1 MRKPKTDPINP
12 APLLSRWSRRDL
24 LAAAA
29 LFLASAAVVLWQN
42 AHLCIL
48 WDASYTLDTSFRI
61 ALGQMPY
68 RDFPLVHSPLTFLI
82 QAAIMRLTGR
92 VFFHH
97 ILYAAIVNGLA
108 TVLAWRIVL
117 HTLRGRL
124 LAAWPVSLLLAAPLV
139 PLGVYSILPF
149 PSYDCDTAFSI
160 LIVVF
165 LLQRLPESS
174 TNSFNSRLRFFFT
187 GIVLPLPL
195 FFKQNIGLPFLAAAI
210 ALIFLLLFLQRLRR
224 NSTPHESPATLSSM
238 ESDLSAG
245 EIPDKPPAGA
255 KAQPLLSVFCGT
267 TEVVPCYK
275 TRPLSSDS
283 AACLAVLLAGA
294 LVTLCCA
301 TLVLHFTAGVRNHLH
316 WTIQFASERRLPGL
330 QPMLA
335 IYAEPSLL
343 WWLPCVAAA
352 LLLLRSRFRWFRLT
366 ALLLFAA
373 PFLWTL
379 ISLALSSDSEDR
391 TDSLLALWPL
401 LLILSAALS
410 LWNLYRWP
418 SLRAGI
424 PILILAAMQGTFLS
438 QQLWGSTYAI
448 WPLLMLLIA
457 EMIAFL
463 ASIEQPATAAPVQP
477 CKLFLILHRRCRPT
491 GHEAGVG
498 EDAHTTAGLETGAT
512 GCFLLVPS
520 LAAIIAATLL
530 ICGGLYTASEERL
543 SYAQLPDGPALHSTI
558 PALKGM
564 AVSGPYLPEFEE
576 LLQLS
581 AKEIPFSDGLILI
594 PGEDPFYFAT
604 GRAPQF
610 PVLLFDNATDPL
622 STPALLVAEAD
633 RRQIRWLIVKR
644 NLQIKEDVT
653 PQREA
658 TLQALQQIFRP
669 YHKLAAYDVYR
680 RP

>member
-1 MRKPKTDPINP
+1 MRKPETVPTE
-12 APLLSRWSRRDL
+12 LSPTRTRWSQRDF

-42 AHLCIL
+42 AHLTVL

-82 QAAIMRLTGR
+82 QAAIIRLTGR

-97 ILYAAIVNGLA
+97 VLYAALVNGLA
-108 TVLAWRIVL
+108 TVLAWHIVL
-117 HTLRGRL
+117 RTLQGRL
-124 LAAWPVSLLLAAPLV
+124 RAAWLVSLLLAAPLI

-160 LIVVF
+160 LIVIF

-174 TNSFNSRLRFFFT
+174 SAASNSRLRFFFT
-187 GIVLPLPL
+187 GTSLPLPL
-195 FFKQNIGLPFLAAAI
+195 FFKQNIGLPFLAAAF
-210 ALIFLLLFLQRLRR
+210 ALILLLLLVQWLRR
-224 NSTPHESPATLSSM
+224 NSAPHTSPAALT
-238 ESDLSAG
+238 A
-245 EIPDKPPAGA
+245 
-255 KAQPLLSVFCGT
+255 
-267 TEVVPCYK
+267 
-275 TRPLSSDS
+275 
-283 AACLAVLLAGA
+283 LLAGA
-294 LVTLCCA
+294 LTTLLCA
-301 TLVLHFTAGVRNHLH
+301 TLLLHLTAGLRNYLY

-330 QPMLA
+330 LPMLA

-343 WWLPCVAAA
+343 WGLPCVAAA
-352 LLLLRSRFRWFRLT
+352 LLILCMNTMNWVPHPFRGFSRKKGEKGGIRGIQRSCVR
-366 ALLLFAA
+366 AASVLLLLAT

-379 ISLALSSDSEDR
+379 ISLTLSTDTEDR
-391 TDSLLALWPL
+391 ADSLLALWPL

-410 LWNLYRWP
+410 LWNLCRRP
-418 SLRAGI
+418 SLRACI

-448 WPLLMLLIA
+448 WPLLVLLIA

-463 ASIEQPATAAPVQP
+463 SSFEPIPAAPQ
-477 CKLFLILHRRCRPT
+477 KLFIAPSI
-491 GHEAGVG
+491 
-498 EDAHTTAGLETGAT
+498 AT
-512 GCFLLVPS
+512 
-520 LAAIIAATLL
+520 IIAATLL
-530 ICGGLYTASEERL
+530 VCGSLYTISEDRL
-543 SYAQLPDGPALHSTI
+543 SYAQLPDSPVLHSTI

-564 AVSGPYLPEFEE
+564 AVTGPFLPEFEE
-576 LLQLS
+576 LLRFS
-581 AKEIPFSDGLILI
+581 ANEIPPTDGLILL

-604 GRAPQF
+604 GRTPHF

-622 STPALLVAEAD
+622 SSPALLVDEAN

-658 TLQALQQIFRP
+658 TLQALHQIFLP
-669 YHKLAAYDVYR
+669 YRKLAAYDVYR